1 MPQKLEGINIHSN
14 LITYML
20 ERIRIQQNKLTQS
33 FLRLQKVTD
42 LKNINVNVLL

>member
-33 FLRLQKVTD
+33 FFKITKSDRSEKY
-42 LKNINVNVLL
+42 KC

>member
-33 FLRLQKVTD
+33 FF
-42 LKNINVNVLL
+42 KNYKK